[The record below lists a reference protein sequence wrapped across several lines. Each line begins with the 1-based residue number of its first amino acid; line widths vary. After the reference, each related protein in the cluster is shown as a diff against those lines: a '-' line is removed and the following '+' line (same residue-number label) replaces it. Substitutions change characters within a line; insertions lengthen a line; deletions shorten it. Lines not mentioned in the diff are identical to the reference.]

1 MKILN
6 VIIFGFLVIVS
17 ALIILINLKLYSGSN
32 ISEDKREDILLQLN
46 FLEAELKTNDLGN
59 RMQVIFPEG
68 FVFSNVLYGLSWCEY
83 GMSDTSESNKVR
95 ALNEALYAFNQINSE
110 NALSVFDPNMI
121 PANGIFYLGWNNYL
135 LSKILQLNSNF
146 DGSEKLR
153 SQFQFQCELIAS
165 SLLNSKTP
173 FLQSYQN
180 QSWPADMCAA
190 MASVS
195 LDNKSFN
202 PKYGNLIAEWVK
214 EVRSKTDPVT
224 KLIPHEVNSTT
235 GETLE
240 GARGSSISLI
250 IRLLSEIDRN
260 FAREQFE
267 LYQQYFVSTTF
278 GLPSINEYPKGQTG
292 SGDIDSGPVIFGVGF
307 AGTIVSIGTFSSLG
321 HNEQADCQ
329 YKTINAFGLS
339 YKTSQFKKYLFGELP
354 IADAFIVWGR
364 STGLNS
370 NDSEKLNS
378 GFWRIKFQLISF
390 SLIILMW
397 SLYYSKSIIRK
408 LTTK

>member
-1 MKILN
+1 M
-6 VIIFGFLVIVS
+6 
-17 ALIILINLKLYSGSN
+17 INLKLYSGSN

-180 QSWPADMCAA
+180 Q
-190 MASVS
+190 
-195 LDNKSFN
+195 N
-202 PKYGNLIAEWVK
+202 
-214 EVRSKTDPVT
+214 
-224 KLIPHEVNSTT
+224 H
-235 GETLE
+235 
-240 GARGSSISLI
+240 
-250 IRLLSEIDRN
+250 
-260 FAREQFE
+260 
-267 LYQQYFVSTTF
+267 
-278 GLPSINEYPKGQTG
+278 
-292 SGDIDSGPVIFGVGF
+292 
-307 AGTIVSIGTFSSLG
+307 
-321 HNEQADCQ
+321 
-329 YKTINAFGLS
+329 
-339 YKTSQFKKYLFGELP
+339 
-354 IADAFIVWGR
+354 
-364 STGLNS
+364 
-370 NDSEKLNS
+370 
-378 GFWRIKFQLISF
+378 
-390 SLIILMW
+390 
-397 SLYYSKSIIRK
+397 
-408 LTTK
+408 